1 MCIYFLLVSIFYVL
15 HVSPVKIR
23 AFNFYVPYLFI
34 FYINVISSVIF
45 RFSNKEDEQ
54 ILRLRLTIKINVRFM
69 ATLTCRERLTELRRS
84 CQQMLLFSG
93 FFFMSQLG
101 GFSINQIKLIYCVQC
116 FYNIDVET
124 ELQQPYCSQLWQV
137 DCHYFTIYFRRF

>member
-23 AFNFYVPYLFI
+23 AFNFYVP

-54 ILRLRLTIKINVRFM
+54 ILRLRLTIKISVRFM
-69 ATLTCRERLTELRRS
+69 ATFTCRERLTELRRS
-84 CQQMLLFSG
+84 CQQMLLFPF

-101 GFSINQIKLIYCVQC
+101 GFSIDQIKLIYCVQR

-124 ELQQPYCSQLWQV
+124 ELQQPHCSQLWQV